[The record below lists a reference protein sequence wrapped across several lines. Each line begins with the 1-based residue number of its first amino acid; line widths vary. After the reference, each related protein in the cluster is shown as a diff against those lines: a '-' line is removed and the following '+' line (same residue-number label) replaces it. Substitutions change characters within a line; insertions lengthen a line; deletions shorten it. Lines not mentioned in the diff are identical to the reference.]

1 MTETQGGK
9 KSLAA
14 KLAEI
19 VTETHH
25 VAKRGRNEFHKYD
38 YVTESD
44 VLDAVR
50 HGLASRRIM
59 IVPRITGS
67 TVVEKERQGK
77 ASEYITTVQMTFAI
91 LDGDSNEVL
100 ECPWIGCGQDSGDKG
115 PYKALTGG
123 YKYFLLKLFMIP
135 TGDDP
140 EKDEGNRESKRRRDA
155 PLAPPMPNREAT
167 KAPANVNGGQYLTDL
182 HRERLLESARTGRVP
197 FSKVKQIIQEN
208 FGVDS
213 SSRVLLSD
221 FDKLLALIE
230 GVNPVEAAK

>member
-1 MTETQGGK
+1 MTVQEAGK
-9 KSLAA
+9 KSLAT

-25 VAKRGRNEFHKYD
+25 VAKRGRNDFHKYD

-50 HGLASRRIM
+50 HGLASRRIV
-59 IVPRITGS
+59 IIPRITGS

-91 LDGDSNEVL
+91 IDGDSAEVL
-100 ECPWIGCGQDSGDKG
+100 ECPWIGCGQDAGDKG

-140 EKDEGNRESKRRRDA
+140 EREEARREPKKRREE
-155 PLAPPMPNREAT
+155 PPA
-167 KAPANVNGGQYLTDL
+167 KVNGGEYLSDL
-182 HRERLLESARTGRVP
+182 HREKIMESARTGRVP
-197 FSKVKQIIQEN
+197 ISRVKQLIKDT

-213 SSRVLLSD
+213 SSRVLVSD
-221 FDKLLALIE
+221 FDKLLALVQAE
-230 GVNPVEAAK
+230 QPAEAK